1 MSSMQVQCEHA
12 SAASHR
18 LRSVK
23 RAHSLAR
30 DTSCSEHARH
40 RTWQRQGTSI
50 GILLVL
56 AVGAGARPTLQPAW
70 AAVPMLRFENNG
82 FETARLLAVDYA
94 IEAALGQRPS
104 VPHDPL
110 QPVCLVDRGGK
121 SKRRFVPTARAC
133 SLQDLHT
140 VGGTKPKR
148 VGSLHDLH
156 DLRVEIKRTNQEV
169 LPSQNDLIDLCRRAH
184 GRRDEQTLCEDPTL
198 EDFNSKLP
206 LSEAAYSD
214 ADSMQ
219 SEMQIQQALLQQV
232 TASLEETRRESAQLQ
247 HANEALKKQVAVLQ
261 SSEQKKK
268 EMLTHCEQ
276 QLSLAEKE
284 LSWEKRLLQ
293 EQMDKNSQ
301 LESAIAAHA
310 KPVGK
315 EFLPPLQVSHS
326 QVGTHV
332 QYLNTPGSEV
342 SDSDRSPGLQSPARW
357 RSPSP
362 KTVQN
367 MGERKSSHR
376 QTVFE
381 VESVE

>member
-1 MSSMQVQCEHA
+1 
-12 SAASHR
+12 
-18 LRSVK
+18 
-23 RAHSLAR
+23 
-30 DTSCSEHARH
+30 
-40 RTWQRQGTSI
+40 
-50 GILLVL
+50 VL

-156 DLRVEIKRTNQEV
+156 DLHVEINRTNQEV

-184 GRRDEQTLCEDPTL
+184 GRCDEQTLCEDPTL

-219 SEMQIQQALLQQV
+219 GEMQIQQALLQQV

-247 HANEALKKQVAVLQ
+247 HANDALKKQVAALQ
-261 SSEQKKK
+261 SSEQEKK
-268 EMLTHCEQ
+268 EMLMHCEQ

-367 MGERKSSHR
+367 MGERISSHR